1 MCGLIGV
8 VGSEDPQ
15 QTNKLD
21 AALKLLTHRGPDAS
35 GRIEGAWLKLRH
47 TRLTIIDLSSSAN
60 QPLRS
65 ACGRYVIVFNG
76 AIYNY
81 RELYARHLQGDP
93 AVNENSDTS
102 VLLHL
107 FMRFGK
113 HCLTLLD
120 GMFAFVICDLEA
132 RKLFLARDRFGEK
145 PLYWTSLGEIFA
157 FASELRALRAALPE
171 LVCDIDTEA
180 CAIYHMVGSIPAPRT
195 IYRNVSALLP
205 GHWLNF
211 RDGEIQIGRYWSLPA
226 PVERHN
232 SQSYEEKL
240 DLTRERLLDAVRSRM
255 VSDVPVGLFLSG
267 GFDSGSILS
276 LLSSSGFKGINAICL
291 DFPETEFSEYGLAKR
306 TSEKFDAILHRRII
320 TAEEFASLLPEFF
333 AAMDQPTSDGFNT
346 FFVCRA
352 ARDLGIK
359 VWLTG
364 VGGDEIFGGYPSFTR
379 LRTLSTLAQ
388 LLRVVPATLL
398 ESASS
403 AVRRHPKLNR
413 VVHLGDGGSPYVR
426 AYQALRNSLPWR
438 LARTVTSPVWDGE
451 WCFPAMLD
459 SLYPEPNPRAD
470 FFQMASLFESS
481 VYMRSQLLRDID
493 NFSMV
498 YSLELRAPFLSHKL
512 FETVYVMEGQSKQSP
527 EETKPL
533 LANAL
538 LSPLPKDVQRQSKR
552 GFTFP
557 IERWLRSFIRGS
569 FEEAAFDPALKDIWD
584 QEAVR
589 QLWVAHL
596 KGRIH
601 WGMMWQLYAFAR
613 WRLQT
618 CAL

>member
-1 MCGLIGV
+1 VCGLIGV

-35 GRIEGAWLKLRH
+35 GRIDGPWLKLRH
-47 TRLTIIDLSSSAN
+47 TRLTIIDLSASAN
-60 QPLRS
+60 QPLHS
-65 ACGRYVIVFNG
+65 ACGRYVLVFNG
-76 AIYNY
+76 EIYNY
-81 RELYARHLQGDP
+81 QELYTRYLYGDP
-93 AVNENSDTS
+93 AVNKNSDTS

-120 GMFAFVICDLEA
+120 GMFAFAICDLEA

-145 PLYWTSLGEIFA
+145 PLYWISFGGIFA

-226 PVERHN
+226 PVEQPN
-232 SQSYEEKL
+232 SQSYEETL
-240 DLTRERLLDAVRSRM
+240 ALTRERLLDAVRSRM

-276 LLSSSGFKGINAICL
+276 LLSSSGFKGIDAICL
-291 DFPETEFSEYGLAKR
+291 DFPETEFSEYELAKQ
-306 TSEKFDAILHRRII
+306 TADKFDAILHRRVI
-320 TAEEFASLLPEFF
+320 TAGEFVASLPAFF

-359 VWLTG
+359 VWLSG
-364 VGGDEIFGGYPSFTR
+364 VGGDEIFGGYPSFTK
-379 LRTLSTLAQ
+379 LRTLSTLAKF
-388 LLRVVPATLL
+388 LRVVPATLL

-413 VVHLGDGGSPYVR
+413 AVHLGDGGSPYVR
-426 AYQALRNSLPWR
+426 AYQALRNSFPWR
-438 LARTVTSPVWDGE
+438 LARSVTSPVWDGE
-451 WCFPAMLD
+451 WCLPAVLD
-459 SLYPEPNPRAD
+459 SMYPEPNPRAD
-470 FFQMASLFESS
+470 FFQMASLFETS

-498 YSLELRAPFLSHKL
+498 HSLELRAPFLSHKL
-512 FETVYVMEGQSKQSP
+512 FETVYLMEGRSKQSP
-527 EETKPL
+527 EEAKPL
-533 LANAL
+533 LADAL
-538 LSPLPKDVQRQSKR
+538 LSFLPADVQRQAKR

-569 FEEAAFDPALKDIWD
+569 FEEIAFDPALKDIWD

-589 QLWVAHL
+589 QLWAAHL

>member
-1 MCGLIGV
+1 LIGV

-35 GRIEGAWLKLRH
+35 GRIDGAWLKLRH
-47 TRLTIIDLSSSAN
+47 TRLTIIDLSASAN

-65 ACGRYVIVFNG
+65 ACGRYVLVFNG
-76 AIYNY
+76 EIYNY
-81 RELYARHLQGDP
+81 QELYTRYLYGDP
-93 AVNENSDTS
+93 AVNKDSDTS

-120 GMFAFVICDLEA
+120 GMFAFAICDLEA

-145 PLYWTSLGEIFA
+145 PLYWISFGGIFA

-171 LVCDIDTEA
+171 LVCDFDTEA

-195 IYRNVSALLP
+195 IYRKVSALLP

-226 PVERHN
+226 PVERRN
-232 SQSYEEKL
+232 AQSYEEQL
-240 DLTRERLLDAVRSRM
+240 ALTRERLLDAVRSRM

-291 DFPETEFSEYGLAKR
+291 DFPETEFSEYRLAKQ

-320 TAEEFASLLPEFF
+320 TAEEFAASLPAFF

-352 ARDLGIK
+352 ARDLGMK
-359 VWLTG
+359 VWLSG

-379 LRTLSTLAQ
+379 LRTLSMLAKF
-388 LLRVVPATLL
+388 LGLVPATLL

-426 AYQALRNSLPWR
+426 AYQALRNSFPWR
-438 LARTVTSPVWDGE
+438 LARSVLSPMWDGS
-451 WCFPAMLD
+451 WCFPAALD
-459 SLYPEPNPRAD
+459 SFYPEPNPRAD

-481 VYMRSQLLRDID
+481 VYMRSQLLRDMD
-493 NFSMV
+493 NFSMAH
-498 YSLELRAPFLSHKL
+498 SLELRAPFLSHKL
-512 FETVYVMEGQSKQSP
+512 FESVYLMDRASKKSSKQA
-527 EETKPL
+527 KPL

-538 LSPLPKDVQRQSKR
+538 VNPLPEEVTRQSKR
-552 GFTFP
+552 GFAFP
-557 IERWLRSFIRGS
+557 IERWLRSFIRRS
-569 FEEAAFDPALKDIWD
+569 FEDVAFDPALKGIWD

-589 QLWVAHL
+589 QLWAGHL
-596 KGRIH
+596 AGRIN

-618 CAL
+618 CVL